1 MKSVDRSLDYT
12 RKHSLR
18 AVHSRVEQYQ
28 YSKNYRPSVTNH
40 KIKQIVANAV
50 KCVATFSEN
59 RVFRRLENVFYGGA
73 PTRVTRGN
81 DKDNLRVGEIRGYLM

>member
-18 AVHSRVEQYQ
+18 AVRSRVEQYQ
-28 YSKNYRPSVTNH
+28 YPKNYRPSVTNH

-50 KCVATFSEN
+50 KCVVTFSEN
-59 RVFRRLENVFYGGA
+59 RVFRMLDNVFYDGA

-81 DKDNLRVGEIRGYLM
+81 DKNNLRVGEIRGYLM